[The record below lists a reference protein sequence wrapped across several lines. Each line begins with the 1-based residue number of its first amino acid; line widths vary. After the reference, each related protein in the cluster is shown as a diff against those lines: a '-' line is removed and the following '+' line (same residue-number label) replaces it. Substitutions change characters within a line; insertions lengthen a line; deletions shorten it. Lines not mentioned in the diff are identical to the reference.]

1 MAVEWVKTAQWFLT
15 NGISVAPI
23 LRMWDDPEHKSYDY
37 KWQRFQS
44 EAMTEAEAS
53 REFARAQGI
62 AIIGG
67 IVSGCLVVIDFD
79 RFTAWERW
87 QEYIRDSE
95 PELFDSLVIEQT
107 PKGGRHVFIRVPE
120 LATDMPRNA
129 KWAMVN
135 AGKDKYTTAI
145 ETRGEGGLVFCAP
158 TEGYKLV
165 QGKFDAIPEITAE
178 QFEMLKGVAVA
189 LDEKPAKD
197 PLPAYERKYTETPGD
212 KPWDVYDAN
221 TSWDELM
228 PLLNGHSPRRT
239 RELTHWTRPGKKY
252 GTSAITGLG
261 RDGQDLL
268 QCHSSNWH
276 PLEVDKRY
284 TKYTVY
290 KMLVHGGDA
299 KKACRAISERF
310 GLVRTIKRAAPLEVV
325 HGNLATQA
333 QPQPQPQPQA
343 RPEDGPEWIFT
354 DLGNADEFARAA
366 AGKLLW
372 CADWK
377 RWVVWDGK
385 RWRVD
390 DHSAVGAMG
399 VYRSM
404 IEDLYES
411 ERDVWKLLQSKARIE
426 ATLTLAKGCESMNCR
441 PDEFDNDPYI
451 INTQDG
457 VVSLTTGTIEE
468 HHPRFMCSK
477 ITRCGVHGSEEDD
490 ELVEKFLSDICLGDG
505 DAFDALSRFMGYSIT
520 GHCHEQKF
528 MLAVGTGRNGKG
540 TLTNTMYTIL
550 GDYASTLDSSVI
562 LSSRQEKSL
571 FQLETL
577 RGTRFVKVEEP
588 DKRRQLDREFVKKLV
603 AGDPMQVAAKYGH
616 PYDIRPYCKLW
627 ILANHK
633 PTVEFDYAF
642 KRRAMVFPFGL
653 HLEDSEVDAKLE
665 EKLVK
670 AGASLLHHMITS
682 AIDYH
687 EAGLLET
694 DAMKSELTSY
704 EEDNDSIALF
714 MEEMIFE
721 TEASTDFIESRDMLE
736 KYNDWAKKNALP
748 SMKRQEFSQ
757 KMKIKGHVSE
767 KVGHANR
774 KGYRQM
780 VWVGDGPVPHGY

>member
-1 MAVEWVKTAQWFLT
+1 MAVNWVKTAHWFIDQGL
-15 NGISVAPI
+15 SVAPI
-23 LRMWDDPEHKSYDY
+23 LKMWDDPAHKSYAY
-37 KWQRFQS
+37 PWQRYQA
-44 EAMTEAEAS
+44 EAMSRAEAE
-53 REFARAQGI
+53 REFSKAQGI
-62 AIIGG
+62 AVICGV
-67 IVSGCLVVIDFD
+67 VSGCLVVIDFD
-79 RFTAWERW
+79 RIAAWDKW
-87 QEYIRDSE
+87 SDYILDAE
-95 PELFDSLVIEQT
+95 PELFNSLVIEET
-107 PKGGRHVFIRVPE
+107 PKGGRHVFVRLPE
-120 LATDMPRNA
+120 LATECPRNS
-129 KWAMVN
+129 KWAMV
-135 AGKDKYTTAI
+135 ATGKSGYETAI

-158 TEGYKLV
+158 TPGYRLV
-165 QGKFDAIPEITAE
+165 QGRFDNVPEITAE
-178 QFEMLKGVAVA
+178 QFEILKGVALA
-189 LDEKPAKD
+189 LDEKPAAEK
-197 PLPAYERKYTETPGD
+197 PTAYERKYVETPGD
-212 KPWDVYDAN
+212 KPWDVYNAQ

-228 PLLNGHSPRRT
+228 TLLQGHSPRRT
-239 RELTHWTRPGKKY
+239 RDLTHWTRPGKKY
-252 GTSAITGLG
+252 GTSAVTGLG
-261 RDGQDLL
+261 REGQDLL

-276 PLEVDKRY
+276 PLEVNRRY
-284 TKYTVY
+284 SKYVVY
-290 KMLVHGGDA
+290 KLLCHGGDA
-299 KKACRAISERF
+299 AEACREIAKRF
-310 GLVRTIKRAAPLEVV
+310 GLVRTVQRQKAEPSAPLEVV
-325 HGNLATQA
+325 QGNLATQPKA
-333 QPQPQPQPQA
+333 EEA
-343 RPEDGPEWIFT
+343 PEWIFT

-366 AGKLLW
+366 SGRLLW

-404 IEDLYES
+404 IEVLYES
-411 ERDVWKLLQSKARIE
+411 ERDVWKSLQSKARIE

-490 ELVEKFLSDICLGDG
+490 ALVEKFLSDICLGDG

-653 HLEDSEVDAKLE
+653 QLEDNEVDAKLE

-682 AIDYH
+682 AIDYR
-687 EAGLLET
+687 ESGLIET

-704 EEDNDSIALF
+704 EEDNDSISLF

-721 TEASTDFIESRDMLE
+721 TEASTDYIEAGDMLE

-748 SMKRQEFSQ
+748 SMKRQEFAQ

-780 VWVGDGPVPHGY
+780 VWVGDAPVPHGY